1 MRSKDRIGWL
11 GQRLQ
16 PLRRLRIADVGANP
30 MGKPVYG
37 ALLKAGL
44 AEVWGFEPNPDAFAR
59 LTADD
64 PAVRFLPH
72 AVGDGGRAAFHAYP
86 SSDMSSLYPL
96 SARAIGYL
104 GHFRRHLGTETVTQ
118 VQTHRL
124 DDMAD
129 LPPLDLLKVDAQG
142 AEVAVLEGARDRL
155 AGAVAVVAEM
165 RFYRLYEGE
174 PELWQ
179 LDRALREQGFVLH
192 RFLHQKARML
202 HHSQRGKVDARA
214 IGSQLIDG
222 DAVYIR
228 CLEDRAAIGDEQ
240 LAHLALLAAGV
251 FGSDDLVLWCLD
263 ELAARGRVP
272 KRLAPAYAAFLPQ
285 APAAAERTVAHG

>member
-1 MRSKDRIGWL
+1 MRGRDRKIDWL
-11 GQRLQ
+11 GRRLQ

-30 MGKPVYG
+30 LGKPVYG
-37 ALLKAGL
+37 ALVQAGL
-44 AEVWGFEPNPDAFAR
+44 AEVWGFEPNAAAFAR
-59 LTADD
+59 LPGDD
-64 PAVRFLPH
+64 PAVRVLPH
-72 AVGDGGRAAFHAYP
+72 AVGDGRAAMFHAYP
-86 SSDMSSLYPL
+86 ASEMSSLFPL
-96 SARAIGYL
+96 SARAVGYL
-104 GHFRRHLGTETVTQ
+104 GHFRRHLGTETVQ
-118 VQTHRL
+118 PIQTRRL

-129 LPPLDLLKVDAQG
+129 LPRLDLLKVDAQG

-155 AGAVAVVAEM
+155 SEAVAVVAEM

-174 PELWQ
+174 PALWE

-228 CLEDRAAIGDEQ
+228 CLEDRAVLGDDQ

-263 ELAARGRVP
+263 ELSARGGGR
-272 KRLAPAYAAFLPQ
+272 KGLAAGYAEFLPQ
-285 APAAAERTVAHG
+285 APAEEEARHG